1 MGGKTVVS
9 MGGTVSKLNLVHDV
23 QCSLETING
32 VANEIN
38 AGVRDSRFDKV
49 REIRFKSR
57 FFFLL
62 GFRRRPG
69 RFFQFFR
76 FSLKIF
82 CENGRRTYHLG

>member
-23 QCSLETING
+23 ECSLETIND

-62 GFRRRPG
+62 GFG
-69 RFFQFFR
+69 
-76 FSLKIF
+76 K
-82 CENGRRTYHLG
+82 